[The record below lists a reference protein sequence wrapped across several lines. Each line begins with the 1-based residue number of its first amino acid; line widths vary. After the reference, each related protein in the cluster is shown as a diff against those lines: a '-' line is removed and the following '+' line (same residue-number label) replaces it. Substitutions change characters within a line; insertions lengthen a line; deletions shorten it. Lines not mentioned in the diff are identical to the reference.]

1 MKVEKF
7 KCPICE
13 KEIEIKTD
21 GKYIYHRPW
30 MFHIAIDHA
39 DLFKNEIIPRK
50 DILLWLYYPWIGSE
64 KFQKELLEGLS
75 NG

>member
-13 KEIEIKTD
+13 KEIEIKSD

-39 DLFKNEIIPRK
+39 DLFKKGIITRK
-50 DILLWLYYPWIGSE
+50 DTLLWLYYPWIGSE
-64 KFQKELLEGLS
+64 KFQKELLEGIKR
-75 NG
+75 

>member
-13 KEIEIKTD
+13 KEIEIKSD
-21 GKYIYHRPW
+21 GKYVYHRPW

-39 DLFKNEIIPRK
+39 ELFKNGIIPK
-50 DILLWLYYPWIGSE
+50 SEILLWLYYPWIGSE